1 MEAKRPFSQ
10 IDWLSTP
17 EPVREYIIYLERL
30 IGQKQQR
37 LDAVEKRTEKLE
49 ARTRMNSQNS
59 SKPPSPDS
67 PFNKQKKKTKK
78 SKTKRGGQKGH
89 KGYQQQ
95 MLNPNVAKVGGLQSQ
110 GDKGAA
116 VVDLHWG

>member
-10 IDWLSTP
+10 LDWLSTP

-30 IGQKQQR
+30 IGQMQQR

-59 SKPPSPDS
+59 SKPPSSDS

-78 SKTKRGGQKGH
+78 AKPNAAAKKATKAISSRC
-89 KGYQQQ
+89 
-95 MLNPNVAKVGGLQSQ
+95 LIRPIP
-110 GDKGAA
+110 
-116 VVDLHWG
+116 